1 MIERTTRTY
10 QGLRAPLRVVLGA
23 AFGLSASAARLG
35 GQLRQTGPAGSAG
48 PARLALPTHAPQ
60 VASTLARDT
69 ARSATDTSALKD
81 QRDPIGAAT
90 REYQTSGIARTV
102 VEGNFASF
110 PFGHAQPT
118 LSCTVLRACVIEL
131 EPGEVVLSRIAGDTE
146 RWEIAPAP
154 AGADGRTV
162 LIVVKPRDCDVTTN
176 LVLATDRRLYD
187 LTLDSP
193 PCKGRPT
200 NPQQPYVRHVR
211 FYYPDET
218 IARWAKPA
226 DPPPVRVAPDVLS
239 LNFAYQVERE
249 HGFPWAPAQVF
260 DDGAHVYVKLPEQAR
275 HAAAPVL
282 FVVADDGSQELV
294 NYSVRGGDTYVTD
307 RLFDRAVLVAGVGGR
322 ERRVLIERKE
332 VAERER
338 SPRPVYPFGVH

>member
-1 MIERTTRTY
+1 M
-10 QGLRAPLRVVLGA
+10 Q
-23 AFGLSASAARLG
+23 
-35 GQLRQTGPAGSAG
+35 
-48 PARLALPTHAPQ
+48 
-60 VASTLARDT
+60 
-69 ARSATDTSALKD
+69 
-81 QRDPIGAAT
+81 
-90 REYQTSGIARTV
+90 
-102 VEGNFASF
+102 GNFASF

-146 RWEIAPAP
+146 RWEITPAP

-162 LIVVKPRDCDVTTN
+162 LIVVKPHDCDVTTN

-193 PCKGRPT
+193 PCKDRST

-218 IARWAKPA
+218 IARWSKPV
-226 DPPPVRVAPDVLS
+226 DPPPVRIAPDVLS
-239 LNFAYQVERE
+239 LNFAYRVERE

-260 DDGAHVYVKLPEQAR
+260 DDGAHVYLKLPEQAR
-275 HAAAPVL
+275 HAEAPVL
-282 FVVADDGSQELV
+282 FLVDDDGSQVLV

-307 RLFDRAVLVAGVGGR
+307 RLFDRAVLVAGVGGK

-332 VAERER
+332 VADRAR
-338 SPRPVYPFGVH
+338 APRPVFPFGVH